1 MKIGFI
7 GGGNM
12 ASAIIGGMIEK
23 KVYTN
28 KNLQYTYP
36 KATSHWEETAS
47 KNDAAAVARQITNYL
62 KSR

>member
-23 KVYTN
+23 KVY
-28 KNLQYTYP
+28 
-36 KATSHWEETAS
+36 AS
-47 KNDAAAVARQITNYL
+47 DQVMAHIFFLAAGCN
-62 KSR
+62 